1 MEFNVSMCIFG
12 VYISIYF
19 LTSIKYKKKEKKKEW
34 GRESKASMFYF
45 KITISSKIY
54 ADFLLCILFLNKFK
68 INLFFS
74 GLQQLLQLLFLIFQG
89 IGGSHETVHLKN
101 KLYLKKY

>member
-1 MEFNVSMCIFG
+1 ME
-12 VYISIYF
+12 
-19 LTSIKYKKKEKKKEW
+19 KKEW

-74 GLQQLLQLLFLIFQG
+74 DLQQLLQLLILIIQG

-101 KLYLKKY
+101 KLYLKKKKINVMKIHRLVGNISLELH